1 MTLIAK
7 TIVRD
12 QLWVITDGDRKI
24 GNVEADQS
32 GYCIKIGGDI
42 KHYSSTKSIEQTLQ
56 VSFDKPITLESHEET
71 PFAYWPVEGNTFN
84 NFYDIKRKLHVYT
97 KSKKSL
103 CYHCA
108 GYFNIK
114 MNDEW
119 ETIFC
124 PKYIFIQRY
133 PYNGPFKTED
143 EASHSFT

>member
-32 GYCIKIGGDI
+32 GYCIKIGGDT
-42 KHYSSTKSIEQTLQ
+42 KHYASTKAIEQTLH
-56 VSFDKPITLESHEET
+56 VMFDKPVTLESHEET
-71 PFAYWPVEGNTFN
+71 PFAHWPVEGKTFN

-97 KSKKSL
+97 KSEKSL

-124 PKYIFIQRY
+124 PKYIFVQRY
-133 PYNGPFKTED
+133 PYHGPFKTKD
-143 EASHSFT
+143 EALYR

>member
-24 GNVEADQS
+24 GNVQADQS
-32 GYCIKIGGDI
+32 GYCIKIGHDT
-42 KHYSSTKSIEQTLQ
+42 KHYASTKAIEQTLQ
-56 VSFDKPITLESHEET
+56 VMFDKPVTLESHEET
-71 PFAYWPVEGNTFN
+71 PFAHWPVEGKTFN

-97 KSKKSL
+97 KSEKSL

-124 PKYIFIQRY
+124 PKYIFVQRY

-143 EASHSFT
+143 EALYS